1 MKLHGVHIDKALWEK
16 CKSKTMK
23 AEEIFLIRNIE
34 QRRVVM
40 EYVGVENLL
49 KRKRAKDKK

>member
-34 QRRVVM
+34 QRRVVT